1 MNLLDKLNRF
11 VSDARH
17 VLSMSYRP
25 SNAEFNKSAKVIIIG
40 ILIVGTLG
48 FVISLVVSL
57 IMSGTL
63 PI

>member
-1 MNLLDKLNRF
+1 MEKLRRA

-25 SNAEFNKSAKVIIIG
+25 SGDEFNKSAKMIIIG
-40 ILIVGTLG
+40 ILLVGLMG

-57 IMSGTL
+57 IISGTL

>member
-1 MNLLDKLNRF
+1 MGILDKLQRF
-11 VSDARH
+11 MSDSRH

-25 SNAEFNKSAKVIIIG
+25 SADEFNKSAKVIIVG
-40 ILIVGTLG
+40 ILLVGTLG
-48 FVISLVVSL
+48 FVISLIISL